1 MEVVGAECGDL
12 AMSGLKL
19 RKKAISDDCMEL
31 KTWTVQ
37 GAAHVEWEK
46 QQRGGDGIGRHKGG
60 WKEKEVDSNL
70 KEEVELNLMEVLLS
84 CSFSFLRGKYEI
96 WN

>member
-1 MEVVGAECGDL
+1 MVHYRDGMLWGWL
-12 AMSGLKL
+12 SPL
-19 RKKAISDDCMEL
+19 RNEMFNSL
-31 KTWTVQ
+31 LPYFQ
-37 GAAHVEWEK
+37 

-84 CSFSFLRGKYEI
+84 CSFSFLRGKCEI
-96 WN
+96 